1 MRPNRRMKAT
11 VTAVMP
17 LIPLDPIQEYLKV
30 ADIYAAGNTRFMK
43 AHQLLTIEDMFYC
56 FA

>member
-1 MRPNRRMKAT
+1 MKAT